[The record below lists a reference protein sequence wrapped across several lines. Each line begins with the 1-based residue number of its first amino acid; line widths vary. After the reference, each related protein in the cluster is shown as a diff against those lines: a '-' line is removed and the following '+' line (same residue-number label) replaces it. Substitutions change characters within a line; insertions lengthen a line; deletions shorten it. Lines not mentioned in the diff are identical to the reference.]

1 MTKDYKSLNRKYHK
15 EISRGNPMKDTLPR
29 FLWLRLG
36 KSSEILESLIYLVEI
51 RMQGSGETSIFPFG
65 TFHILPSVTVQGNW
79 TAEKQHGVKC
89 PDQLATVWP
98 DRLMNLQLKIPKCY
112 PQSLCL
118 TVAGL
123 LWGHWNF
130 TLRKSWGWREVRN
143 QRQPQ
148 SLVIRTWV
156 YCPNGQL
163 QQVSWQ

>member
-1 MTKDYKSLNRKYHK
+1 MFILSLYFITKNKVFRLIIKNFVIIISMTKDYKSLNRKYHK

-112 PQSLCL
+112 PQSLWPHCCWAPVGAL
-118 TVAGL
+118 EL
-123 LWGHWNF
+123 H
-130 TLRKSWGWREVRN
+130 
-143 QRQPQ
+143 P
-148 SLVIRTWV
+148 
-156 YCPNGQL
+156 
-163 QQVSWQ
+163 